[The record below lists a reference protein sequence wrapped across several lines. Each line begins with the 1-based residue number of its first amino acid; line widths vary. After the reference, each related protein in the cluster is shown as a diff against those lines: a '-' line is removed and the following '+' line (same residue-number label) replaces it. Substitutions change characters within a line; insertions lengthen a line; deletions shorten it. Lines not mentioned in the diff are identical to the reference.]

1 MLLHAAWE
9 RFAPLVE
16 EVGFV
21 LVGRQRRYALRF
33 GPIGAASCADRLVLG
48 QAAHQ
53 EDGRDPFP
61 PKKHLKKR
69 ESEKPKTVQSPSEKP
84 RGKKPNMQKAKRKAT
99 STGQKRR

>member
-21 LVGRQRRYALRF
+21 LVGRQRRYAFRF
-33 GPIGAASCADRLVLG
+33 RPIGAASCADRLVLG

-53 EDGRDPFP
+53 EDGRDLTAEPVRVNQ
-61 PKKHLKKR
+61 LGKR
-69 ESEKPKTVQSPSEKP
+69 LAIGGPAQPAKDLLEAEVEQQAAL
-84 RGKKPNMQKAKRKAT
+84 RGRARP
-99 STGQKRR
+99 